1 MSENYYEQLLN
12 KLEKDFLEEKYD
24 EAKTLIDEELKMP
37 FVPKDVL
44 EKLEKYQEQLSILN
58 KKEKRQVILTED
70 ELRNYLKA
78 DFQKG
83 QYALKTL
90 HNSNARMYL
99 DVIKEIL
106 LDKEVKHTL
115 KSLLIQI
122 LVLQQIDVTIDYC
135 DEDGNLYSVNIKEL
149 PDVLQQESIPL
160 IYEKM
165 SMIIKKDPY
174 FLNQCQE
181 ILINAVYDHYP
192 LLINVSEVDKYAYS
206 IIRYVFKAYGDL
218 DKWSVIKDYYEVD
231 ENTLLDFGF

>member
-1 MSENYYEQLLN
+1 
-12 KLEKDFLEEKYD
+12 
-24 EAKTLIDEELKMP
+24 
-37 FVPKDVL
+37 
-44 EKLEKYQEQLSILN
+44 
-58 KKEKRQVILTED
+58 
-70 ELRNYLKA
+70 
-78 DFQKG
+78 
-83 QYALKTL
+83 
-90 HNSNARMYL
+90 MYL

-174 FLNQCQE
+174 F
-181 ILINAVYDHYP
+181 
-192 LLINVSEVDKYAYS
+192 
-206 IIRYVFKAYGDL
+206 F
-218 DKWSVIKDYYEVD
+218 
-231 ENTLLDFGF
+231 F